1 MLKNIIECY
10 PDEEIIK
17 ADGLDSA
24 IIGIEINSMR
34 LIYSSNKIIQ
44 ILIAENKMELEDAL
58 EFYEF
63 NIAGAY
69 IGDKTPIYCYNIDLN

>member
-10 PDEEIIK
+10 PEEEIIK
-17 ADGLDSA
+17 ADGLDGA
-24 IIGIEINSMR
+24 VIGIEVNTMR
-34 LIYSSNKIIQ
+34 LIYSSNKIIE
-44 ILIAENKMELEDAL
+44 ILMIENKMELEEAL

-69 IGDKTPIYCYNIDLN
+69 IGDKTPIYCDDMYLN